1 MALHYEGPQ
10 DHADFFQQLTETSLA
25 TLGAKH
31 LELSVTLCDDATIRP
46 INLEWRGVDSA
57 TDVLSFPQLSLAPD
71 VGLPASNEDGPPTS
85 LGDIV
90 ISQETA
96 ARQAV
101 SVGHSLQRELSVL
114 FAHGLCHLLG
124 HTHNTPHD
132 TKAMAAAE
140 GLFLPDSS
148 GLVAR
153 SGVLQ

>member
-1 MALHYEGPQ
+1 MALHYEGSKA
-10 DHADFFQQLTETSLA
+10 HADFFQTLTESSLA

-31 LELSVTLCDDATIRP
+31 LELSVTLCDDETIRP
-46 INLEWRGVDSA
+46 INLEWRGVDAA

-71 VGLPASNEDGPPTS
+71 AELPAAGEDGPPTS

-90 ISQETA
+90 ISEETA

-101 SVGHSLQRELSVL
+101 SVGHSLQQELAVL

-124 HTHNTPHD
+124 HTHSTPRD
-132 TKAMAAAE
+132 TKAMAEAE
-140 GLFLPDSS
+140 ALFLPDSS